1 MKKQILLI
9 LAVISLPFLAA
20 AQCTT
25 TNATACQCKDPGQSD
40 CDLLPD
46 IQIGHPPFYDLGA
59 TYGVVEYSQTGHGV
73 NDGRLLVSVST
84 PNPGFGPLEIHT
96 TDVFVCGTDTFIG
109 TPPSICPDNISYPKI
124 LINQRIY
131 HKSGNTMTYYDR
143 AAGTMTYHPTHSHMH
158 VDNWGNYSLRTKDS
172 TKADPLDWPI
182 VGFGT
187 KLAFCVMDYGTC
199 AGWADHCLDTAGN
212 SLNNNSDFPNY
223 GLGGGSY
230 SCSNAVQGIS
240 SGYIDIYWTTLD
252 GMWIDIPPGTC
263 NGDYWI
269 VTEVDPNQNFLE
281 SDETNNVY
289 AAPFRLTQQVPNPS
303 TDIAKVNVS
312 NSMLNLCQG
321 ESTTLTAD
329 NSIAGSGY
337 MWSNGAT
344 TSSITVNTGGIY
356 SLSFTTPCGT
366 GQSYSVEVNVY
377 NPPAA
382 PSTQNDTIPTPGSAI
397 LSATAAGDVNWY
409 DAPTG
414 GTLLGTG
421 TLFSTPSINTTTT
434 FWAET
439 AEMHNGLSFQLGAPD
454 SSVAAGGYTSSNQY
468 MTFDAYNTFILHT
481 VKVYAQV
488 AGTRTIILSDNQGT
502 ALQSAVVN
510 VVAGMNVVTLDF
522 LINPGTGYQLSRS
535 GGELFRNNVGT
546 GLNYPYTIDNFCSIT
561 GNSQGTSYYYFF
573 YDWSIKLPSNSC
585 VSARVPAIAVVANP
599 NSIADVNQ
607 LNSLKAYPNPA
618 NEVLNV
624 SFNLLGANQITL
636 ELVDATGRIVRSKS
650 ISSDNGTYN
659 EKFDLT
665 NLSRGVYS
673 VHVLSNNKN
682 YYHKLILQ

>member
-1 MKKQILLI
+1 MKKLILLI
-9 LAVISLPFLAA
+9 VAAISLPFLAA

-25 TNATACQCKDPGQSD
+25 TNATGCQCKDPGQAD

-59 TYGVVEYSQTGHGV
+59 TYGVVEYSQTGHGA

-96 TDVFVCGTDTFIG
+96 TNVFVCGTDTFVG

-158 VDNWGNYSLRTKDS
+158 VDNWGNYTLRTRDS
-172 TKADPLDWPI
+172 TKANPLDWPLI
-182 VGFGT
+182 GFGT

-281 SDETNNVY
+281 ADETNNVY

-303 TDIAKVNVS
+303 TDVAKVNIS

-329 NSIAGSGY
+329 NSISGSSY
-337 MWSNGAT
+337 LWSNGAT
-344 TSSITVNTGGIY
+344 TPSITVNTAGIY
-356 SLSFTTPCGT
+356 SLSFNSACGT

-377 NPPAA
+377 TPPAA
-382 PSTQNDTIPTPGSAI
+382 PTAQNDTIPTPGSAI
-397 LSATAAGDVNWY
+397 LTATATGDINWY
-409 DAPTG
+409 DAASG
-414 GTLLGTG
+414 GTLIGTG
-421 TLFSTPSINTTTT
+421 NLFSTPSINTTTT
-434 FWAET
+434 
-439 AEMHNGLSFQLGAPD
+439 
-454 SSVAAGGYTSSNQY
+454 
-468 MTFDAYNTFILHT
+468 
-481 VKVYAQV
+481 
-488 AGTRTIILSDNQGT
+488 
-502 ALQSAVVN
+502 
-510 VVAGMNVVTLDF
+510 
-522 LINPGTGYQLSRS
+522 
-535 GGELFRNNVGT
+535 
-546 GLNYPYTIDNFCSIT
+546 
-561 GNSQGTSYYYFF
+561 
-573 YDWSIKLPSNSC
+573 
-585 VSARVPAIAVVANP
+585 
-599 NSIADVNQ
+599 
-607 LNSLKAYPNPA
+607 
-618 NEVLNV
+618 
-624 SFNLLGANQITL
+624 LLT
-636 ELVDATGRIVRSKS
+636 
-650 ISSDNGTYN
+650 
-659 EKFDLT
+659 
-665 NLSRGVYS
+665 
-673 VHVLSNNKN
+673 
-682 YYHKLILQ
+682 

>member
-1 MKKQILLI
+1 MKKLILILL
-9 LAVISLPFLAA
+9 AAFALPYLAA

-25 TNATACQCKDPGQSD
+25 TNATACQCLDPGQTD

-73 NDGRLLVSVST
+73 NNGRLLVSVST

-96 TDVFVCGTDTFIG
+96 TNVFVCGTDTFVG

-158 VDNWGNYSLRTKDS
+158 VDNWGNYTLRTRD
-172 TKADPLDWPI
+172 TTEANPLNWPLI
-182 VGFGT
+182 GFGT

-230 SCSNAVQGIS
+230 SCSNNVQGIS

-281 SDETNNVY
+281 ADETNNVY
-289 AAPFRLTQQVPNPS
+289 AAPFRLTQQEPNPT
-303 TDIAKVNVS
+303 TDVAKVIVA
-312 NSMLNLCQG
+312 NSKLNLCQG
-321 ESTTLTAD
+321 ESTTLSAD
-329 NSIAGSGY
+329 NSIAGAGY
-337 MWSNGAT
+337 LWSTGDT
-344 TSSITVNTGGIY
+344 TQSITVSNSGLY
-356 SLSFTTPCGT
+356 SLEFTTPCGT
-366 GQSYSVEVNVY
+366 GQSYAVEVNVF
-377 NPPAA
+377 NPPAS
-382 PSTQNDTIPTPGSAI
+382 PTTVNDTIPTPGTAI
-397 LSATAAGDVNWY
+397 LSASGSGPINWY
-409 DAPTG
+409 DAAIG
-414 GTLLGTG
+414 GTLLGTSN
-421 TLFSTPSINTTTT
+421 LFTTPSINTTTT

-439 AEMHNGLSFQLGAPD
+439 QETHAGLNFQVGPAD
-454 SSVAAGGYTSSNQY
+454 SSVAAGASSNSNQY
-468 MTFDAYNTFILHT
+468 LTFDVYNTFILHT
-481 VKVYAQV
+481 VKVYAQI
-488 AGTRTIILSDNQGT
+488 AGTRTIELRDDQGIL
-502 ALQSAVVN
+502 LQSTIVN
-510 VVAGMNVVTLDF
+510 VNVGMTVVTVDF
-522 LINPGTGYQLSRS
+522 LINPGTAYRLSKT
-535 GGELFRNNVGT
+535 GGELYRNNNAN
-546 GLNYPYTIDNFCSIT
+546 GLHYPYTIDNYCSIT
-561 GNSQGTSYYYFF
+561 GNSQGTGYYYYF
-573 YDWSIKLPSNSC
+573 YDWSIKLPENSC
-585 VSARVPAIAVVANP
+585 SSARMPAVAFVANP

-607 LNSLKAYPNPA
+607 MNSLKVYPNPA
-618 NEVLNV
+618 TNLLNV
-624 SFNLLGANQITL
+624 SFNLQTADQIII
-636 ELVDATGRIVRSKS
+636 EIIDATGRVVRSKNV
-650 ISSDNGTYN
+650 SSNSGSYN
-659 EKFDLT
+659 EQFE
-665 NLSRGVYS
+665 LSLLSKGVYS